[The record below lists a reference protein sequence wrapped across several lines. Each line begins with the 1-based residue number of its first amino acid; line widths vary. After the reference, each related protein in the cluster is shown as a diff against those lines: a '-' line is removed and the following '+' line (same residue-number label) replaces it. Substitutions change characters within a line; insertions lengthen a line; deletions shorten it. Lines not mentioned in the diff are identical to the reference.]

1 MMSALVDKDIISMDV
16 KLIGEISLTQIFH
29 LLAKLLGRYFPNPH
43 NLNERKNETN
53 NNHISLYLLVSTP
66 SLLI

>member
-1 MMSALVDKDIISMDV
+1 MMSALVDKDIISMYV

-53 NNHISLYLLVSTP
+53 NNTSLFIGKHYL
-66 SLLI
+66 

>member
-29 LLAKLLGRYFPNPH
+29 LLAKLLGRYVPHPH
-43 NLNERKNETN
+43 NLNERKTMKQTTT
-53 NNHISLYLLVSTP
+53 HLSLLVSTTYN
-66 SLLI
+66 